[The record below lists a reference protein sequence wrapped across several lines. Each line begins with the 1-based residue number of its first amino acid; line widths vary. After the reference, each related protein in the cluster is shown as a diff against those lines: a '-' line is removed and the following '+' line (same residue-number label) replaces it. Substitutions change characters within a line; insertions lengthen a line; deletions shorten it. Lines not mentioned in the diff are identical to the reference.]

1 MKRFEFPV
9 PRAPFA
15 VAAAAMSV
23 LTFALTV
30 VVPTQLASVGQEGGL
45 PAGRDIV
52 RLAPIEVSTR
62 PARLDT
68 AGDCPREA
76 VVQRDDLVGLKKSA
90 QRV

>member
-1 MKRFEFPV
+1 MKRFDFPV

-30 VVPTQLASVGQEGGL
+30 VVPTQLASVGQEAGPL
-45 PAGRDIV
+45 PASNIV
-52 RLAPIEVSTR
+52 KLAPIEVSTR

-76 VVQRDDLVGLKKSA
+76 VVQRDDLVGLQSG